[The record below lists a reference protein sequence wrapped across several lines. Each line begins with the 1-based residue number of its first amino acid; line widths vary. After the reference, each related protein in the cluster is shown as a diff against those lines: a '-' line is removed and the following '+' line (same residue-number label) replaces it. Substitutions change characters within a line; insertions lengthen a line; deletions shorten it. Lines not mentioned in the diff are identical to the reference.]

1 MKRRHRAAID
11 TRAAAKDQRLRLAPA
26 FGEAREIEEFIEPQT
41 PLRLW
46 LCRQQIGLA
55 QRINRFQTI
64 RAFIM
69 PECPAVAAWR
79 ALHGCAEFV
88 D

>member
-11 TRAAAKDQRLRLAPA
+11 TRAAANDQCLRLAPA
-26 FGEAREIEEFIEPQT
+26 FGEARKIEEFVEPQT
-41 PLRLW
+41 PLRLR
-46 LCRQQIGLA
+46 LRRKQIGLA

-69 PECPAVAAWR
+69 PECPAIAAWR
-79 ALHGCAEFV
+79 ALYGGTEFV